1 MANEKKIQKILMNLG
16 AIRPC
21 SECGTRLR
29 FGDWECPH
37 CGADL
42 EDYLR
47 EWAENLINEIE
58 STP

>member
-1 MANEKKIQKILMNLG
+1 MANEKKIQKILMNL
-16 AIRPC
+16 ASIRPC

-47 EWAENLINEIE
+47 EWAENLIN
-58 STP
+58 

>member
-16 AIRPC
+16 SIRPC

-47 EWAENLINEIE
+47 EWAENLINELE
-58 STP
+58 SAF

>member
-1 MANEKKIQKILMNLG
+1 MASQKQVLRFLMHL
-16 AIRPC
+16 ADVRPC
-21 SECGTRLR
+21 EECGTRLR

-47 EWAENLINEIE
+47 MWAEQLINELE
-58 STP
+58 LAA

>member
-1 MANEKKIQKILMNLG
+1 MASQKQVQRILMNL
-16 AIRPC
+16 ADVQPC
-21 SECGTRLR
+21 EECGTRLR

-47 EWAENLINEIE
+47 MWAEQLINELE
-58 STP
+58 LAA

>member
-1 MANEKKIQKILMNLG
+1 MANEKQIQKILMNL
-16 AIRPC
+16 ASIRPC
-21 SECGTRLR
+21 SKCGTRLR

-47 EWAENLINEIE
+47 EWAENLINELE
-58 STP
+58 LAS

>member
-1 MANEKKIQKILMNLG
+1 MANEKKIQKILMNLES
-16 AIRPC
+16 IRPC
-21 SECGTRLR
+21 SECGPRLR

-47 EWAENLINEIE
+47 EWAENLINELE
-58 STP
+58 LAS